1 LDGPNYTN
9 DDNKVKFKAFEIGP
23 LKKFNLTLMTPKV
36 AINGFGRIGR
46 ACFRIIMDEFA
57 DSLDLVAVN
66 DPADKA
72 TLCHLV
78 KYDSN
83 FGTWSKTPSCS
94 ETGLTVNGKEIK
106 FFSDREPANLPWK
119 ELGVDIVLEC
129 TGVFKDREGA
139 SKHITAGAKKVI
151 ISAPGKGDIDLT
163 VVRGVNCGKLGPEHN
178 IVSNAS
184 CTTNCLAPFTK
195 VLHEKFGVKRGL
207 MTTIHAY
214 TNDQNVLDVSHKD
227 LRRARA
233 AAVSMIPT
241 STGAAKAMGLV
252 MPELEGKLNGLAVRV
267 PTPTVSLVDLVAEVE
282 KETSI
287 EEVNTAFR
295 TASEGELKGILG
307 YNELP
312 LVSVDY
318 VCNPLSSIV
327 DGLSTQVVGKT
338 LVKVLA
344 WYDNE
349 WGYSVRT
356 VELAKL
362 MGKFI

>member
-1 LDGPNYTN
+1 M
-9 DDNKVKFKAFEIGP
+9 K
-23 LKKFNLTLMTPKV
+23 PKI

-46 ACFRIIMDEFA
+46 ACFRIIMDDFA
-57 DSLDLVAVN
+57 DDMELVAVN

-72 TLCHLV
+72 SLCHLL

-83 FGTWSKTPSCS
+83 YGTWSKSPSCS
-94 ETGLTVNGKEIK
+94 SDGITVDGKNVK
-106 FFSDREPANLPWK
+106 FFADRDPEKLPWK
-119 ELGVDIVLEC
+119 DLGVDIVLEC
-129 TGVFKDREGA
+129 TGVFKDGEGA
-139 SKHITAGAKKVI
+139 GKHIKAGAKKVI
-151 ISAPGKGDIDLT
+151 ISAPGKGGIDLT

-184 CTTNCLAPFTK
+184 CTTNCLAPFVK
-195 VLHEKFGVKRGL
+195 VLHEKFGLKRGL

-214 TNDQNVLDVSHKD
+214 TNDQKILDVSHKD

-233 AAVSMIPT
+233 AALSMIPT

-282 KETSI
+282 KTTSVAEI
-287 EEVNTAFR
+287 NAAFR
-295 TASEGELKGILG
+295 AASEGELKGILG

-318 VCNPLSSIV
+318 VCNPLSSII
-327 DGLSTQVVGKT
+327 DGLSTQVIDGT

-356 VELAKL
+356 VELAKIMAERSGL
-362 MGKFI
+362 